1 MSCVGTTHQYSS
13 VFHCPLHS
21 LCYHVTLS
29 VIFVSLRVLRPL
41 KLYISHS
48 HFHLMS
54 FKGLFTVTAFSEC
67 VKMQFVWL
75 KLAHL

>member
-1 MSCVGTTHQYSS
+1 MCGYNSS
-13 VFHCPLHS
+13 VFFCVSLPLHS
-21 LCYHVTLS
+21 LCYQVTLS
-29 VIFVSLRVLRPL
+29 VIFVSLRVLHPF

-75 KLAHL
+75 KVAHL